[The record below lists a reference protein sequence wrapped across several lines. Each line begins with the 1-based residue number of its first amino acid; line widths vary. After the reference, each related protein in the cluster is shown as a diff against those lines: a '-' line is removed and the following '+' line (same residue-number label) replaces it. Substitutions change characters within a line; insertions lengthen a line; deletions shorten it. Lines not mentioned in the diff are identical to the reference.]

1 MSFAVLGFYPG
12 KDELVFEQSNNLSEK
27 DLTPVMHW
35 TDNTDYIGADF
46 KLSKTQ
52 IIEIGRL
59 ASLAFPAELDFYLT
73 STE

>member
-59 ASLAFPAELDFYLT
+59 ASSAFPTELDFYLT

>member
-1 MSFAVLGFYPG
+1 VSFAVLGFYPG
-12 KDELVFEQSNNLSEK
+12 KDELVFEQSIDLSIE
-27 DLTPVMHW
+27 DLMSLMFW

-59 ASLAFPAELDFYLT
+59 ASSAFPTELDFYLT